1 MEIVTIIIDNFFFA
15 IIDNSTRTA
24 QVLSYIHKDSL
35 EFLTKH
41 VWDSSTLFHWLFSWD
56 CFIIDSFRI

>member
-41 VWDSSTLFHWLFSWD
+41 V
-56 CFIIDSFRI
+56 